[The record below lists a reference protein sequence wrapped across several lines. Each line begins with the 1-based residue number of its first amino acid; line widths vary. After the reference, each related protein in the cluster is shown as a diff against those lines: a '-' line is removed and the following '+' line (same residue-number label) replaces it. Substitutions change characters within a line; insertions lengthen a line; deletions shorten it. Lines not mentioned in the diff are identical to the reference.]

1 MKRLG
6 QRYRHLRRYQEIARV
21 LIKYGFGEIVD
32 QLDLTSY
39 LSLPR
44 RLLRREA
51 VERPHLTAPE
61 RIRLAIE
68 ELGPTFI
75 KFGQIMSTR
84 PDLIPPAYIAELE
97 KLQDTVAPAPWE
109 AIKQEIE
116 EELGAPL
123 DEVFASLETEP
134 VAAASLAQVHH
145 ATLPGGEDVVVKV
158 QRPNIEGIIE
168 TDLEILFDLAR
179 LLQERT
185 PLGELYDLPEITE
198 DFAVTLRAEMDYR
211 REGRNADRFRRN
223 FADEEY
229 LYIPQVYWDYTTR
242 RVIVFERISGIK
254 IDDIEALDAAGFDRH
269 QIALN
274 CARIIVKE
282 ILVDGF
288 FHADPHPGNFFVMDG
303 EIIGA
308 MDFGLVGHLS
318 KRLKEDLV
326 RLFIV
331 AVRLD
336 SEGIVEQLIRMSAAQ
351 RRVDREGLRRDLERL
366 LTKYQGLPL
375 KEIRAQ
381 EVVNEIMPVAYRHH
395 LRLPSDLWLLGKTLG
410 MMEGVG
416 LKLDPDFDIFAVS
429 QPYVNQLVRQMT
441 SPRAWGQKL
450 LKGTT
455 DWGELF
461 TSLPRRIPRI
471 LDQVEEGEVEIS
483 LKIKEIDRSLSKLD
497 RIANRLSVSILVAA
511 FIVGLALLLPTFI
524 SNQVV
529 WILVPAGFAFV
540 AASILGLWLLYSIWR
555 AGRG

>member
-1 MKRLG
+1 
-6 QRYRHLRRYQEIARV
+6 V

-32 QLDLTSY
+32 QLELASY
-39 LSLPR
+39 LSLSR

-318 KRLKEDLV
+318 RRLKEDLV

-375 KEIRAQ
+375 KEIRAR

-524 SNQVV
+524 GNQVV
-529 WILVPAGFAFV
+529 WIIVPAGFAFV
-540 AASILGLWLLYSIWR
+540 AASILGLWLVYSVWR
-555 AGRG
+555 AGRR

>member
-1 MKRLG
+1 
-6 QRYRHLRRYQEIARV
+6 
-21 LIKYGFGEIVD
+21 
-32 QLDLTSY
+32 
-39 LSLPR
+39 
-44 RLLRREA
+44 
-51 VERPHLTAPE
+51 
-61 RIRLAIE
+61 
-68 ELGPTFI
+68 
-75 KFGQIMSTR
+75 
-84 PDLIPPAYIAELE
+84 
-97 KLQDTVAPAPWE
+97 
-109 AIKQEIE
+109 E

-318 KRLKEDLV
+318 RRLKEDLV

-375 KEIRAQ
+375 KEIRAR

-429 QPYVNQLVRQMT
+429 QPYVDQFVRQMT

-524 SNQVV
+524 GNQVV
-529 WILVPAGFAFV
+529 WIIVPAGFAFV
-540 AASILGLWLLYSIWR
+540 AASILGLWLVYSVWR
-555 AGRG
+555 AGRR